1 MKKML
6 LWIVAFTTLVGG
18 AAAAQ
23 DITGTWQGTLH
34 AGRDL
39 RIVLKVSKEDKGAL
53 KATFYS
59 IDQGGQGFSAS
70 PITLQGSTIKM
81 SVSAIQGTYEG
92 TLSADGTTIKG
103 SWSQGPSPLPL
114 DLKRATN
121 ETAWAIPEPPAKLP
135 PMAAD
140 ADPAFEVATIKPSK
154 PDQQGK
160 GFLVRG
166 RTFSTI
172 NTNLSDLITFAYGL
186 HARQI
191 VGGPA
196 WLETEKYDIAAEPD
210 QPGQPNDK
218 QLKLM
223 VKKLLTERFKLTFH
237 HDKKELSVYALTVGK
252 TGPKLTKSEGDPN
265 GLPGLFFRALGVLGV
280 TNATMGDF
288 TGVMQTAVLD
298 RPVVDQTGLIGRFN
312 FTLSWTPDES
322 QFGGMGIKVPPPSD
336 KPDAPPGLFTAI
348 QEQLGLKLDPT
359 KAPVDVLVIDHVEKP
374 SDN

>member
-1 MKKML
+1 MKKLL
-6 LWIVAFTTLVGG
+6 LWIVALTTLAGG
-18 AAAAQ
+18 AAMAQ
-23 DITGTWQGTLH
+23 DLTGTWQGTLH

-39 RIVLKVSKEDKGAL
+39 RIVLKISKEDKGAL

-70 PITLQGSTIKM
+70 PITVQGSNIKM

-92 TLSADGTTIKG
+92 TLSADSTSIKG
-103 SWSQGPSPLPL
+103 TWSQGPNPLPL
-114 DLKRATN
+114 DLRRATN
-121 ETAWAIPEPPAKLP
+121 ETAWAIPEVPKPLP

-140 ADPAFEVATIKPSK
+140 ANPAFEVATIKPSK
-154 PDQQGK
+154 PDQPGK
-160 GFLVRG
+160 GFRVRG

-172 NTNLSDLITFAYGL
+172 NTNLSDLMTFAYGL
-186 HARQI
+186 HAKQI

-196 WLETEKYDIAAEPD
+196 WFETEKYDIEAQPD

-218 QLKLM
+218 QLKSM

-237 HDKKELSVYALTVGK
+237 QEKRELSVYALTVGK
-252 TGPKLTKSEGDPN
+252 SGSKLTKSEGDPN
-265 GLPGLFFRALGVLGV
+265 GLPSMFFRGLGVLPV

-288 TGVMQTAVLD
+288 ANVMQTAVLD
-298 RPVVDQTGLIGRFN
+298 RPVVDQTGLTGRFN
-312 FTLSWTPDES
+312 FTLTWTPDES
-322 QFGGMGIKVPPPSD
+322 QFGGMGIKVPPPGD

-348 QEQLGLKLDPT
+348 QEQLGLKLDAT